1 MKRMLASLALAGL
14 GTGALAAQQPAAQQP
29 ATPPVVGTPRAVGT
43 DAPDFTL
50 PSATK
55 DGVAGPLT
63 LSGLRDQTV
72 VIAFFFRA
80 RTRG

>member
-1 MKRMLASLALAGL
+1 MRGTLISLALVGL
-14 GTGALAAQQPAAQQP
+14 GAGALEAQQPAPQQP
-29 ATPPVVGTPRAVGT
+29 ATPPVVGTPLAVGT

-55 DGVAGPLT
+55 DGVAGPLK

>member
-1 MKRMLASLALAGL
+1 MRRTLVTLALACVAA
-14 GTGALAAQQPAAQQP
+14 GALPAQQPAAQQP
-29 ATPPVVGTPRAVGT
+29 ATPPVVGTPLAVGT

-55 DGVAGPLT
+55 DGVAGPLK

>member
-1 MKRMLASLALAGL
+1 MKHSLVTLALVGL
-14 GTGALAAQQPAAQQP
+14 GAGGLAAQQP
-29 ATPPVVGTPRAVGT
+29 ATPPVVGTPLAIGT
-43 DAPDFTL
+43 EAPDFTL

-55 DGVAGPLT
+55 NGVAGPLT

>member
-1 MKRMLASLALAGL
+1 MKRSLASLALACVAA
-14 GTGALAAQQPAAQQP
+14 GALPAQQP
-29 ATPPVVGTPRAVGT
+29 ATPPVVGTPLAVGT
-43 DAPDFTL
+43 NAPDFTL

-55 DGVAGPLT
+55 DGVAGPLK

>member
-1 MKRMLASLALAGL
+1 MKHSLVTLALVGL
-14 GTGALAAQQPAAQQP
+14 GAGGLAAQQP
-29 ATPPVVGTPRAVGT
+29 ATPPVVGTPLAIGT

-55 DGVAGPLT
+55 NGVAGPLT

>member
-1 MKRMLASLALAGL
+1 MRSLLALAL
-14 GTGALAAQQPAAQQP
+14 AAALAPPLAAQQPAP
-29 ATPPVVGTPRAVGT
+29 APPPAPPVQGTPLAVGA

-50 PSATK
+50 TAATREGVSAR
-55 DGVAGPLT
+55 PIR
-63 LSGLRDQTV
+63 LSELRDQTV

>member
-1 MKRMLASLALAGL
+1 MRRTLVTLALACVAA
-14 GTGALAAQQPAAQQP
+14 GALHAQQPAAQQP
-29 ATPPVVGTPRAVGT
+29 ATPPVVGTPLAVGT

-63 LSGLRDQTV
+63 LSGLRDQTL

>member
-1 MKRMLASLALAGL
+1 MKRSLASLALACVAA
-14 GTGALAAQQPAAQQP
+14 GALAAQQPAAPQP
-29 ATPPVVGTPRAVGT
+29 ATPPVVGTPLAVGT

-55 DGVAGPLT
+55 DGVAGPLK